1 MPFKKW
7 KIIATMGNYT
17 HSQLEKNINLI
28 TQSIPALDDL
38 DHQVV
43 VKGLPIIIGNKSV
56 HKGNLYSNDLFVVVA
71 HTKGTPN
78 QHSVD

>member
-1 MPFKKW
+1 MPLKKW

-17 HSQLEKNINLI
+17 HSQLKNIHLI
-28 TQSIPALDDL
+28 TKSTPALDDL